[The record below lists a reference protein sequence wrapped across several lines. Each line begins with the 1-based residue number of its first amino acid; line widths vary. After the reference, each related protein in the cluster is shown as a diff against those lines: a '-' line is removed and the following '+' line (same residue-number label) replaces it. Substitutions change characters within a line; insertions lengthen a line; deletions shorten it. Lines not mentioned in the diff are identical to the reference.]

1 MKKRI
6 ISFILSFTILIS
18 STIVYATTK
27 QQELDAK
34 KKDIEKAKTELNQ
47 NKTEQ
52 KSVLSEINTIDGNI
66 NTTEKRV
73 SDIANEISFLKKDIE
88 ETEEDIAITQADYD
102 KKYELRKSRMIAY
115 YKNGNVSM
123 QELSN
128 EASDEIEKQYMERVI
143 DKIVTYDTS
152 LVKDLENTKKILEE
166 KKQKLETSKSQ
177 METLKKEYEE
187 QLSILESKKNTK
199 EKYLNTL
206 KSDYKELESS
216 IDKMNKEADK
226 LTKEIQAAASKS
238 SNSTYTGG
246 TMTWPLPGFYYITS
260 PFGNRLHPILKVYK
274 LHTGV
279 DIAGSGCNGS
289 KVVAAADGKVITAKY
304 NTAYG
309 NYIVIDH
316 GGGITTLYAHSSKLE
331 VSAGQQVKAGQEI
344 MKVGTTGYSTGP
356 HLHFEVRKDGQ
367 YLNPLN
373 GWIKSSN

>member
-1 MKKRI
+1 MKKRVLSFLLVFVI
-6 ISFILSFTILIS
+6 IIFSSISFS
-18 STIVYATTK
+18 ATK
-27 QQELDAK
+27 QEQLDAK
-34 KKDIEKAKTELNQ
+34 KKEIEKTKTQMNQ
-47 NKTEQ
+47 NKSEQ
-52 KSVLSEINTIDGNI
+52 KSVLSDINTIDTNI
-66 NTTEKRV
+66 NTTEKKV
-73 SDIANEISFLKKDIE
+73 NDIKNEISFLEKDIE
-88 ETEEDIAITQADYD
+88 KTQEDIEVTQADYD

-128 EASDEIEKQYMERVI
+128 EASDETEKLYMERVI

-152 LVKDLENTKKILEE
+152 LVNELERMKIDLEE
-166 KKQKLETSKSQ
+166 KKAKLEDSKAQ
-177 METLKKEYEE
+177 MQVLKKEYES
-187 QLSILESKKNTK
+187 QLSILESKKSTK
-199 EKYLNTL
+199 EKYLTTL
-206 KSDYKELESS
+206 KTDYKQLEASV
-216 IDKMNKEADK
+216 DKMNQEADK

-238 SNSTYTGG
+238 SNSKYMGG

-260 PFGNRLHPILKVYK
+260 PFGNRLHPILKTYK

-309 NYIVIDH
+309 NYVVIDH
-316 GGGITTLYAHSSKLE
+316 GGGITTLYAHSSKLV

-356 HLHFEVRKDGQ
+356 HLHFEVRENGN
-367 YLNPLN
+367 YVNPLN
-373 GWIKSSN
+373 GYISAK